1 VNATYTKLRDG
12 SWGIR
17 VTGTAKA
24 GDVVT
29 VTKRSGETVNAT
41 VGRVV
46 WSGNGVSLCE
56 VAAAPKRGRRAA
68 AKPRVQRGPDV
79 RIEYPCQGQT
89 YSKDEH
95 GVYVYDTFPA
105 SSVLAGQQRRAFKTS
120 GTLEHC
126 QAFCQEH
133 YGSVPGHVSGCG
145 HVPAY
150 VAHLPTGQDY

>member
-29 VTKRSGETVNAT
+29 VTKRSGEAVNAT

-46 WSGNGVSLCE
+46 WTGNGVSLCE
-56 VAAAPKRGRRAA
+56 VAAAPKRGRRPA
-68 AKPRVQRGPDV
+68 AKPQGPDV
-79 RIEYPCQGQT
+79 RIEFPCQGGT
-89 YSKDEH
+89 YCKDEH
-95 GVYVYDTFPA
+95 GVYVYDEFPRG
-105 SSVLAGQQRRAFKTS
+105 SVLEGQQRRAFRTS

-126 QAFCQEH
+126 QAYCLEK
-133 YGSVPGHVSGCG
+133 YGIVPENISGCG
-145 HVPAY
+145 YIKPY
-150 VAHLPTGQDY
+150 VGHLSANADY